1 MIYINCFDVS
11 EVTIEQYDKCYRM
24 ASEER
29 RKRGYE
35 KMRTKRI
42 KEKRIEEYIKN
53 QLQEDIM
60 NDQISMKEYY
70 DPFTGEKYFGGK

>member
-1 MIYINCFDVS
+1 MGIDISGVED
-11 EVTIEQYDKCYRM
+11 IKLIQWD
-24 ASEER
+24 
-29 RKRGYE
+29 
-35 KMRTKRI
+35 RTK
-42 KEKRIEEYIKN
+42 KVVEEYIKN

>member
-1 MIYINCFDVS
+1 MDTVGQNKKV
-11 EVTIEQYDKCYRM
+11 V
-24 ASEER
+24 
-29 RKRGYE
+29 
-35 KMRTKRI
+35 
-42 KEKRIEEYIKN
+42 EEYIKN